1 MSLSS
6 FALVIG
12 VFFYVFGFPLVFSDD
27 KHLQWR
33 KKLLKDEN
41 MLRLLG
47 TALLMISVTTLRYHY
62 RVTPDGEG
70 AVIVIAWIAFI
81 KALVLAWWPAKYSV
95 YANRMNDMFVG
106 DSSGMQMF
114 TGFVMVLLGAVFT
127 YLGLLLI

>member
-12 VFFYVFGFPLVFSDD
+12 VFCYVFGFPLVFSDD

-33 KKLLKDEN
+33 KKLIKDEN

-47 TALLMISVTTLRYHY
+47 TALLMISVTTLRYHW
-62 RVTPDGEG
+62 RITPDGEG
-70 AVIVIAWIAFI
+70 AVIVIAWLAFL
-81 KALVLAWWPAKYSV
+81 KSLFMAWWPARFSV
-95 YANRMNDMFVG
+95 IASKMDGVLLA

-114 TGFVMVLLGAVFT
+114 TGFVMVLLGALFT

>member
-47 TALLMISVTTLRYHY
+47 MALLMITATTLRYHY
-62 RVTPDGEG
+62 RITPDGEG
-70 AVIVIAWIAFI
+70 AVIVIAWVAFI
-81 KALVLAWWPAKYSV
+81 KALVNAQ
-95 YANRMNDMFVG
+95 G
-106 DSSGMQMF
+106 
-114 TGFVMVLLGAVFT
+114 T
-127 YLGLLLI
+127 Y

>member
-47 TALLMISVTTLRYHY
+47 TALLMISVTTLRYHW
-62 RVTPDGEG
+62 RITADGEG
-70 AVIVIAWIAFI
+70 AVIVIAWLTFAKSLFM
-81 KALVLAWWPAKYSV
+81 AWWPAKFS
-95 YANRMNDMFVG
+95 AIASKMDAMLLT
-106 DSSGMQMF
+106 DESGMQMF
-114 TGFVMVLLGAVFT
+114 TGFVMVLLGAMFT
-127 YLGLLLI
+127 YLGLLLM